1 MIFDPIRL
9 FLRRSLNAWRGKR
22 AFSALTQSQ
31 RKIVFYAEDAQSLV
45 HFENIIRQLFDR
57 FGEPV
62 CYLTSAPDDP
72 LLTEPLPG
80 MKVFYV
86 GDGLVRT
93 IVFTGLRADL
103 LIMTMP
109 DLGNYHIKR
118 SQNYPVHYLY
128 LLHAMVSTHSN
139 YRQAAFDHFD
149 TVFCTSPHQVQ
160 EIRKTEEVYGLRP
173 KTLYAD
179 GYRPLE
185 SMMEEVRAHRESAG
199 DIQLHGPRTVVIAP
213 SWGEHAI
220 IESGLVYGLAERLL
234 AAGYITIVR
243 PHPMT
248 TKNHPEILDAL
259 NVRFGENSLFRL
271 QLDIRDKRSLFDS
284 HVMISDWSGV
294 AMEYAFA
301 YERPVLFLDVP
312 KKCLNPESERIG
324 IVPVE
329 VSLRDRLGRVISP
342 DALDSIPQAIEQI
355 YGDRAAFVE
364 QIRQTREA
372 SVYNLGNSLDGAV
385 EQIVE
390 IAQASADV

>member
-1 MIFDPIRL
+1 MIFDPIRR
-9 FLRRSLNAWRGKR
+9 FIGALRGQR
-22 AFSALTQSQ
+22 AFSALPQSQ
-31 RKIVFYAEDAQSLV
+31 RKIVFYAEDSQSLV
-45 HFENIIRQLFDR
+45 HFESIIRQLFDR

-103 LIMTMP
+103 LVMTMP

-128 LLHAMVSTHSN
+128 LFHAMVSTHSN
-139 YRQAAFDHFD
+139 YRKAAFDHFD
-149 TVFCTSPHQVQ
+149 TIFCTGPYQMA

-173 KTLYAD
+173 KALYAD
-179 GYRPLE
+179 GYRRLE
-185 SMMEEVRAHRESAG
+185 SMMEQIGAHRESTG
-199 DIQLHGPRTVVIAP
+199 NTPLGEPRTVVIAP

-220 IESGLVYGLAERLL
+220 LESGLVFGLAERLL
-234 AAGYITIVR
+234 EAGYITIVR

-248 TKNHPEILDAL
+248 TKNHPEILEAL
-259 NVRFGENSLFRL
+259 NTRFGENVLFGL
-271 QLDIRDKRSLFDS
+271 QLDIRDKRTLFDS

-294 AMEYAFA
+294 ALEYAFA
-301 YERPVLFLDVP
+301 CERPVLFLDVP
-312 KKCLNPESERIG
+312 KKCNNPESERIG
-324 IVPVE
+324 IIPVE
-329 VSLRDRLGRVISP
+329 VSLRERLGRVISP
-342 DALDSIPQAIEQI
+342 DALDTIPQAIEQI

-385 EQIVE
+385 EKIVE
-390 IAQASADV
+390 IVRVKPDD